1 MPDPDDKSLDDD
13 YKDVFAEKS
22 FSARDVED
30 VLLDINDGDDDA
42 GIFASSP
49 YPEPSSKGAFA
60 ALLGTVVLLAVVG
73 VGAYF
78 AFTSN
83 HEALDQI
90 KQNLDMTE
98 NPVVDAAAAL
108 PEELAG
114 VVAPAPQGDAETIG
128 GADSSKPATDEVPQ
142 PDVVANI
149 PDQPVVASPVASEPT
164 PSVPPSAPEAALVP
178 PPTTEEPVDAAA
190 LSVVAP
196 EKPSSSAEKA
206 APSPL
211 AEDEV
216 KPSDSEADVP
226 AKVES
231 ISPTEGEKPESP
243 GSKKEADVPAKAE
256 PISPTEEA
264 KLGSPESKKEADIP
278 AAEKEDDTLIIS
290 EPDSSGIA
298 TSASGESKASGVTA
312 PVKKSETVYYDS
324 PSGKALKDI
333 PPPRMDPKRGEGESI
348 IIVTGA
354 DVSDSIQTHSLDSQ
368 VVAAGRA
375 LKLGRLDA
383 ALEMYDD
390 LYRQNPRDSRILMGR
405 AVTLQKLGNEESAIS
420 AYEELLRLDQ
430 DNPDAVVNLAGL
442 IRKKYPAVAL
452 SKLLNLREKY
462 PDNAGIVAQI
472 GVAYADS
479 GNLQDAYKYL
489 SMASGLK
496 PNDPQHYY
504 NMAVVAE
511 KAGELRKA
519 ISLYEKAL
527 EVDAV
532 HGTGR
537 GISRDKIYD
546 RLARLRGN

>member
-1 MPDPDDKSLDDD
+1 MADQDDKSLDDD
-13 YKDVFAEKS
+13 YKGVFTEKS
-22 FSARDVED
+22 FSSRDVED
-30 VLLDINDGDDDA
+30 VLPDINDGDDDA

-49 YPEPSSKGAFA
+49 HREPSSKGASA

-78 AFTSN
+78 AFASN
-83 HEALDQI
+83 QDALDQI

-98 NPVVDAAAAL
+98 TPAVDASASP

-114 VVAPAPQGDAETIG
+114 VVASVPQVKEETPEVAG
-128 GADSSKPATDEVPQ
+128 SPKSTTDEIPQ
-142 PDVVANI
+142 PDVVLNVL
-149 PDQPVVASPVASEPT
+149 DHSVASDPSVVSEAT
-164 PSVPPSAPEAALVP
+164 PSVPPSSSAPDAGLTAP
-178 PPTTEEPVDAAA
+178 PKAEEVVDAAA
-190 LSVVAP
+190 LSVAAP
-196 EKPSSSAEKA
+196 EKLPEPPSSSSSDEEKA
-206 APSPL
+206 ASSPL
-211 AEDEV
+211 VEGKEV
-216 KPSDSEADVP
+216 KSSDSNKTSAS
-226 AKVES
+226 AKV
-231 ISPTEGEKPESP
+231 
-243 GSKKEADVPAKAE
+243 E
-256 PISPTEEA
+256 PISPTEGDAEA
-264 KLGSPESKKEADIP
+264 K
-278 AAEKEDDTLIIS
+278 KEDDTLIIS

-298 TSASGESKASGVTA
+298 TSTSGVSKSSGVTA
-312 PVKKSETVYYDS
+312 PAEKSETVYYDS
-324 PSGKALKDI
+324 PSGKTLKDI
-333 PPPRMDPKRGEGESI
+333 PPPRMDPKRGDGESI
-348 IIVTGA
+348 IIVNGA
-354 DVSDSIQTHSLDSQ
+354 DVSDSIQTQTLDSQ

-383 ALEMYDD
+383 ALEMFED

-405 AVTLQKLGNEESAIS
+405 AVALQKLGNEESAIS

-452 SKLLNLREKY
+452 GKLLDLRQKY
-462 PDNAGIVAQI
+462 PDNAGIAAQI

-511 KAGELRKA
+511 RAGELKKA

>member
-1 MPDPDDKSLDDD
+1 MADQDDKSLDDD
-13 YKDVFAEKS
+13 YKDVFTEKS
-22 FSARDVED
+22 FSSRDVED
-30 VLLDINDGDDDA
+30 VLPDINDGDDDA
-42 GIFASSP
+42 GIFANSP
-49 YPEPSSKGAFA
+49 HREPSSKGASA

-83 HEALDQI
+83 QEAFDQI

-98 NPVVDAAAAL
+98 TPAVDDSASP

-114 VVAPAPQGDAETIG
+114 VVAPVPQESAPAPQENAETSVV
-128 GADSSKPATDEVPQ
+128 ADSSKPTTDEIPQ
-142 PDVVANI
+142 PDVVANV
-149 PDQPVVASPVASEPT
+149 PDQSVASEPPIASEAT
-164 PSVPPSAPEAALVP
+164 PSVPPSPAPDAGLVSP
-178 PPTTEEPVDAAA
+178 PKTEGAIDAAA

-196 EKPSSSAEKA
+196 EKRPESPSSSEEKA
-206 APSPL
+206 EPSPS
-211 AEDEV
+211 AEGEV
-216 KPSDSEADVP
+216 KPSDSKASAS
-226 AKVES
+226 AKVEP
-231 ISPTEGEKPESP
+231 ISPTEGEEA
-243 GSKKEADVPAKAE
+243 KKEE
-256 PISPTEEA
+256 
-264 KLGSPESKKEADIP
+264 
-278 AAEKEDDTLIIS
+278 DTLIIS
-290 EPDSSGIA
+290 EPDSSGIT
-298 TSASGESKASGVTA
+298 TSASGESESSGVTA
-312 PVKKSETVYYDS
+312 PAKKSETVYYDS
-324 PSGKALKDI
+324 PSGKTLKDI
-333 PPPRMDPKRGEGESI
+333 PPPRMDPKRGDGESI

-354 DVSDSIQTHSLDSQ
+354 DVTDSIQMHSLDSQ

-452 SKLLNLREKY
+452 SKLLDLRQKY
-462 PDNAGIVAQI
+462 PDNAGIAAQI

-511 KAGELRKA
+511 RAGELKKA